1 MMIDEKYIKK
11 VLSSLESV
19 DRNKILD
26 AIQKEGYR
34 MDGWSQLYKIPIGLL
49 AKGFL
54 RKQAAVI
61 SLLKKICLL
70 CFSTNDLNELQDVLK
85 KPLRVEKLAGYLSIL
100 ALSDKEDSDLAFDLL
115 EDTYPFD
122 NFIEET
128 IVTTSP
134 IDELNNETKEKNG
147 MKLLGYIRM
156 VRGARL
162 DYFNFYPIME
172 MNQNDEL
179 VPINNATERFPQMG
193 NIYLYCRNPNSSLF
207 DYFEDQNHYILSI
220 DENDLEDN
228 LNERTRWKLN
238 IEKLIY
244 SKKYFSL
251 ADYNLYYIA
260 EPKQK
265 NSILDFSVDIPIQ
278 ENATEQYYQG
288 DIVMLQ
294 VSNEFIGPFKL
305 VENEQTHELVI
316 RAQPEKNNFIF
327 DTYLT
332 SVDVDEK
339 ILYLKSY
346 NDQTREELKKRVV
359 LIDETFEHIRRDYI
373 TLPILLERFNNYL
386 SSTEVYSEG
395 LAQKIEELKKD
406 KTYKSS
412 ILIKGDLDATTN
424 RLNRIEEFL
433 RESDIV
439 ESSTKDVIDLLK
451 NILKRNSESGNKE
464 FEVILEAIREDK
476 ELLALVMPK
485 YRALVTECEELKG
498 KIADLKARA
507 DEIEKEKIQEIYEQQ
522 KQLKA
527 QVDQLK
533 EEERV
538 IEQRLLEA
546 RKKITYVDE
555 IQKLEWKAD
564 DLRRENQQLEDK
576 KEKQLKEIE
585 QAIGRMFGG
594 DDLSLE
600 IAKSIKEDGISQAII
615 DASAKI
621 ANDKVEENEKKHL
634 AVLDSIQS
642 NQLTGEELIKE
653 IVEEIQKYRQYSRNE
668 ILNILICYSQGFL
681 TVFSGEPGTGKTSI
695 CNILSHVLGLDAL
708 STPQDEENYNR
719 YVTVAVERGWT
730 SKRDLIGYYNPLTK
744 TFDSNNGYVYSALR
758 ILNREAKIKKAVYPL
773 IILLDEANLSPME
786 YYWADFMNLCDDW
799 TEQSCISLGN
809 NEVFYIPNT
818 LRFLAT
824 INNDH
829 TTEMLSPRLVDRAWV
844 ITLPSCQEGASKDLI
859 FDDQHFIVPFKAIG
873 DALCEKSV
881 EFTGRIKRILDAV
894 YSKFRKNNISISP
907 RIDKAI
913 RKYCSLAQGWF
924 EDGESSKDLNAL
936 DYAIAQKLLPKISG
950 NGGNY
955 KKFLN
960 ELLELFTQEKLNHS
974 SDILNKII
982 QKGDAMM
989 DYYKFF

>member
-1 MMIDEKYIKK
+1 MIDERYIKK
-11 VLSSLESV
+11 ILSSLEPV
-19 DRNKILD
+19 ERNKILD

-34 MDGWSQLYKIPIGLL
+34 MDGWAQLSKIPIGLL

-54 RKQAAVI
+54 RKQTAVT
-61 SLLKKICLL
+61 SLFKKVCFLY
-70 CFSTNDLNELQDVLK
+70 FSTYDLDELNDILDA
-85 KPLRVEKLAGYLSIL
+85 PLEVEKVAGYLSAL
-100 ALSDKEDSDLAFDLL
+100 ALREEDDSELAFDLL
-115 EDTYPFD
+115 EDTYPFEISSEKI
-122 NFIEET
+122 IEST
-128 IVTTSP
+128 AIIHKPS
-134 IDELNNETKEKNG
+134 NETKEKNG

-172 MNQNDEL
+172 IDENDEL
-179 VPINNATERFPQMG
+179 VPIYNATDRFPQMG
-193 NIYLYCRNPNSSLF
+193 SIYLYCRNPNSPLF

-220 DENDLEDN
+220 DENDLEEN

-244 SKKYFSL
+244 NKKYFPL

-265 NSILDFSVDIPIQ
+265 NSIIDFSVDIPIQ
-278 ENATEQYYQG
+278 ENTNEQYYQG
-288 DIVMLQ
+288 DSVMLL
-294 VSNEFIGPFKL
+294 VDNEFVGPFQL

-327 DTYLT
+327 DTYT
-332 SVDVDEK
+332 TGDDVTEK
-339 ILYLKSY
+339 ILCLKSY
-346 NDQTREELKKRVV
+346 NDHAREELKKRAI
-359 LIDETFEHIRRDYI
+359 LIDETFEHTRRDYI

-386 SSTEVYSEG
+386 SSTGVYSEG
-395 LAQKIEELKKD
+395 LAQKIEDLKQD
-406 KTYKSS
+406 KTYQSS
-412 ILIKGDLDATTN
+412 ILIKGDLSATTL

-433 RESDIV
+433 READII
-439 ESSTKDVIDLLK
+439 ESSTEDVIDLLK
-451 NILKRNSESGNKE
+451 NILKRNSESGNEE
-464 FEVILEAIREDK
+464 FDIILEEIRADK
-476 ELLALVMPK
+476 ELLSLVMPK
-485 YRALVTECEELKG
+485 YRALIIECEKLES
-498 KIADLKARA
+498 KIADLEARA

-527 QVDQLK
+527 EVDQLQ
-533 EEERV
+533 EEKRV
-538 IEQRLLEA
+538 LEQKLLEA
-546 RKKITYVDE
+546 RKKIAYVDE
-555 IQKLEWKAD
+555 IQKLEWKVD

-585 QAIGRMFGG
+585 QAIGSMFGG
-594 DDLSLE
+594 EDLSLE

-621 ANDKVEENEKKHL
+621 ANEKVDANEIKHL
-634 AVLDSIQS
+634 EVLDSIQF
-642 NQLTGEELIKE
+642 NQLTGEALIEE
-653 IVEEIQKYRQYSRNE
+653 IVEKIQKYRNYSRNE
-668 ILNILICYSQGFL
+668 ILNILLCYSQGFL

-695 CNILSHVLGLDAL
+695 CNILSHVLGLDGL

-719 YVTVAVERGWT
+719 FITVAVERGWT

-744 TFDSNNGYVYSALR
+744 TFDSNNSHVYSALR
-758 ILNREAKIKKAVYPL
+758 ILNREAKTKKAVYPL
-773 IILLDEANLSPME
+773 VILLDEANLSPME

-799 TEQSCISLGN
+799 TEQSNISLGN
-809 NEVFYIPNT
+809 DEVCYIPDT

-844 ITLPSCQEGASKDLI
+844 ITLPSCQEGSSKDLI
-859 FDDQHFIVPFKAIG
+859 FDDKLSIIPFKAIST
-873 DALCEKSV
+873 ALNERNV
-881 EFTGRIKRILDAV
+881 EFTGRIKRILEAV
-894 YSKFRKNNISISP
+894 YSKFKKNNISISP

-913 RKYCSLAQGWF
+913 RKYCSVAQGWF
-924 EDGESSKDLNAL
+924 DEEESSKDLNAL
-936 DYAIAQKLLPKISG
+936 DYAIAQKLLPKING

-955 KKFLN
+955 RKFLN
-960 ELLELFTQEKLNHS
+960 ELAELFTQEKLNHS
-974 SDILNKII
+974 GDILNRII
-982 QKGDAMM
+982 QKGDSMM